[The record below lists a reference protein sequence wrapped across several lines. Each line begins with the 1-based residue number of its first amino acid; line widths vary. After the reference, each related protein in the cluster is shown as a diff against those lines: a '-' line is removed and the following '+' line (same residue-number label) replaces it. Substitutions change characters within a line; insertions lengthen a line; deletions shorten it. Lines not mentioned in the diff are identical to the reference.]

1 MVAAGSFWFPGLGQ
15 VAQMILGK
23 AFKIEVILSKRVY
36 VLPKQRGREAQ
47 NIVVDHLAFSAESVD
62 YRPDVQ
68 RIPSN
73 DSVVQDRQTTE
84 RVDLIAELASP
95 QRALLAKAEE
105 SRQVV
110 RSLTFVKFATHSSA
124 IFLVI
129 QSS

>member
-1 MVAAGSFWFPGLGQ
+1 
-15 VAQMILGK
+15 
-23 AFKIEVILSKRVY
+23 
-36 VLPKQRGREAQ
+36 
-47 NIVVDHLAFSAESVD
+47 
-62 YRPDVQ
+62 VQ

-110 RSLTFVKFATHSSA
+110 RCLTFVKFAAYPSA
-124 IFLVI
+124 IFLVM
-129 QSS
+129 QSC

>member
-1 MVAAGSFWFPGLGQ
+1 M
-15 VAQMILGK
+15 
-23 AFKIEVILSKRVY
+23 ILSKRVD
-36 VLPKQRGREAQ
+36 VLPKQRGSEAQ
-47 NIVVDHLAFSAESVD
+47 NIVVDHLAFSAELAD

-73 DSVVQDRQTTE
+73 NSVVQHRQTTE
-84 RVDLIAELASP
+84 RVDLTELASS

-110 RSLTFVKFATHSSA
+110 RSLTFVKFEAHSSA

>member
-1 MVAAGSFWFPGLGQ
+1 MDLEVQ
-15 VAQMILGK
+15 QMTTKEIGYWGAMERAKSTRLW
-23 AFKIEVILSKRVY
+23 LKR
-36 VLPKQRGREAQ
+36 L
-47 NIVVDHLAFSAESVD
+47 
-62 YRPDVQ
+62 

-110 RSLTFVKFATHSSA
+110 RSLTFVKFAAHSSA